1 MEQQNRTQ
9 KDTTKWSGRKSAI
22 AAQSS
27 RACAGGTAGVCM
39 AVHAK
44 KHGDNN
50 KGKYAVCAAREPEMP
65 NRSNNCK
72 LSNIDVSASKSKDVV
87 FCVYSEKPSKSY
99 DLQLAHT
106 TNIGFT
112 YKIYTATLADSN
124 ASTDVVECLGKKY
137 KKGDLL
143 PGSYLNI
150 DANNRYATDAYHKE
164 TYGDYTKSYVQQS
177 AEPLYWK
184 TSSPVTLPDKEDDT
198 GYYVNYYILHITWG
212 DDVQNNKETDM
223 IYLMAG

>member
-1 MEQQNRTQ
+1 M
-9 KDTTKWSGRKSAI
+9 
-22 AAQSS
+22 
-27 RACAGGTAGVCM
+27 
-39 AVHAK
+39 
-44 KHGDNN
+44 
-50 KGKYAVCAAREPEMP
+50 
-65 NRSNNCK
+65 
-72 LSNIDVSASKSKDVV
+72 
-87 FCVYSEKPSKSY
+87 
-99 DLQLAHT
+99 
-106 TNIGFT
+106 
-112 YKIYTATLADSN
+112 
-124 ASTDVVECLGKKY
+124 VECLGKKY